1 MPLIPQQDIVV
12 VNALGAT
19 PPVAVEQLKKKLEAY
34 PPCKVVSIAMMSSVG
49 APGTD
54 LVAVIETI

>member
-1 MPLIPQQDIVV
+1 MPLIPQQDIVT
-12 VNALGAT
+12 VNALGAI
-19 PPVAVEQLKKKLEAY
+19 PPVAVAQLKKMLEAY
-34 PPCKVVSIAMMSSVG
+34 PPCKVISISMMPSVG